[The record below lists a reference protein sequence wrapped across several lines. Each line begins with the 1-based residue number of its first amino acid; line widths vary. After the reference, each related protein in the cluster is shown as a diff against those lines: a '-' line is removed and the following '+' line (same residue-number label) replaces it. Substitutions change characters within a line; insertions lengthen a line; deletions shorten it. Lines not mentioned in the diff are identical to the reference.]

1 MNQNLLLTI
10 NTILVAVVG
19 YFLKKT
25 FDKVE
30 ATGND
35 VSEMKP
41 KLDILWRDKIAPSSS
56 PRQLNE
62 RGTDI
67 LNTSGIKGVVDQK
80 KDLLLKL
87 VKEKN
92 PANPYDA
99 EIAISAVMM
108 DLPKHCPDIVD
119 KLKQGAFM
127 SGVDIN
133 TALFTGSI
141 YLRNLIFQD
150 LGFELQDLDVPKKA

>member
-30 ATGND
+30 VTAND

-67 LNTSGIKGVVDQK
+67 LNTSGIKEVVDQK

-92 PANPYDA
+92 PTNPYDA
-99 EIAISAVMM
+99 EIAFM
-108 DLPKHCPDIVD
+108 D
-119 KLKQGAFM
+119 
-127 SGVDIN
+127 
-133 TALFTGSI
+133 
-141 YLRNLIFQD
+141 
-150 LGFELQDLDVPKKA
+150 

>member
-1 MNQNLLLTI
+1 MNQDLLLII
-10 NTILVAVVG
+10 NTILVAAIG

-30 ATGND
+30 TTAND

-41 KLDILWRDKIAPSSS
+41 KLDILWRDKIAPSNS

-62 RGTDI
+62 RGMDI
-67 LNTSGIKGVVDQK
+67 LNTSGIKEVVDQK

-92 PANPYDA
+92 STNPYDT

-108 DLPKHCPDIVD
+108 DLPKHCADIVD

-133 TALFTGSI
+133 TVLFTGAI
-141 YLRNLIFQD
+141 YLRNLIFKE
-150 LGFELQDLDVPKKA
+150 LGFELQDLDIPGKS